1 MEILQSLG
9 SNPWTIIT
17 SNFYTAV
24 FAVLILW
31 IGYKIGKDDGSYI
44 LNWLISLLGVLIGWI
59 LGILATPFDG
69 AESQKFLTIGQSISV
84 FLSGYVISKLDRFFE
99 ASLYQEGTPKK
110 ESWIKLGLFTVS
122 FLLTL
127 IIVFVNRSYFD
138 YDTKSKDASSKVK
151 KLEIQIKNKDKVIDS
166 LIKINKNPE
175 NN

>member
-1 MEILQSLG
+1 MEDILQNLG

-24 FAVLILW
+24 FAGLILW
-31 IGYKIGKDDGSYI
+31 IGYKLGKDDGSYI

-59 LGILATPFDG
+59 IGILATPYDSL
-69 AESQKFLTIGQSISV
+69 ESQKFLTIGQSISV

-99 ASLYQEGTPKK
+99 ASLYQDGNPKK
-110 ESWIKLGLFTVS
+110 ESWIRLGLFTVS

-138 YDTKSKDASSKVK
+138 YDAKSKKIESKVK
-151 KLEIQIKNKDKVIDS
+151 KLEAQVKGKQKSLDS
-166 LIKINKNPE
+166 LAKSNK
-175 NN
+175 